1 LSERKATPPHWRHD
15 GRRDEVDLEAE
26 GEPAY
31 YKRKGDNG
39 DTLPKTGDSNA
50 VPFLLTAALVS
61 AAAAGVAARR
71 KLMDR

>member
-1 LSERKATPPHWRHD
+1 
-15 GRRDEVDLEAE
+15 VDLEAE